1 METRDPQIQW
11 IADLLRETRRSK
23 GMTQGEFGEFLG
35 VNPSQISLWE
45 RGETSPS
52 VESLAGFLPKLKGDL
67 NRARPDYDPAAD
79 VLRVAEIPAEYRPK
93 NEAHARAMAR
103 LVAETRRQV
112 LGEVA
117 AARPAPLALHPID
130 DATGAILPAI
140 AQVPGLDPAPMAALF
155 PLWNEA
161 GDPTRLLRRAA
172 DVEGDYEQETL
183 AVRAARQGTPVFSGA
198 RILARHPKTRVET
211 LCRLMGHLSHG
222 RPSSLICV
230 PILTDRPTKTSETWA
245 FEIDDCTGL
254 IVAFLSAPPI
264 PTGLLDP
271 S

>member
-1 METRDPQIQW
+1 MDTAPTSTTW
-11 IADLLRETRRSK
+11 IKDLLKAARIASGK
-23 GMTQGEFGEFLG
+23 TQLEFGEELG
-35 VNPSQISLWE
+35 ASQTSISQWE
-45 RGETSPS
+45 RGEQTPS
-52 VESLAGFLPKLKGDL
+52 VEVLARLLPHFGGDL

-79 VLRVAEIPAEYRPK
+79 VLRVAEIPSEYRPK
-93 NEAHARAMAR
+93 TEAHAKAMAR

-130 DATGAILPAI
+130 DATGAILPAV
-140 AQVPGLDPAPMAALF
+140 AHVPGLDPAPMAALF

-183 AVRAARQGTPVFSGA
+183 AVRAARQGTPLFSGA

-211 LCRLMGHLSHG
+211 LCRLMGHLTHG

-230 PILTDRPTKTSETWA
+230 PILTDRPTKKSETWA
-245 FEIDDCTGL
+245 LEIDDCTGL